1 MGTASAGSR
10 TSILVLSVLTLLFVA
25 VASWMVGRLGDT
37 ATPAHA
43 EEPEARSEAVALDVR
58 RSDPAPFVGVAFPE
72 ELLADLVRE
81 VRLLREEI
89 AGLRES
95 ESTRTPVSVDR
106 STEVKQFERLIARLE
121 AAAASTNTTRERL
134 NLPSIERRTQE
145 LSNFDQTL
153 REARDL
159 DQEDELARRFF
170 FWSQQDVL
178 DRFGIPDR
186 IYSTDAG
193 LAQWTY
199 DFEDGDIKYD
209 FTLQFHEGRV
219 IRMW

>member
-1 MGTASAGSR
+1 MGMASAGSR

-43 EEPEARSEAVALDVR
+43 EEPEARSEAVALDVS

-106 STEVKQFERLIARLE
+106 STEVKQNSLAGSSSGASRTSWTDSESPIESTARTRGWRSGRTTSRTGTSSTTSRSSSTKGGSSECGEPPTNDRLRRAVQEPTFTSALR
-121 AAAASTNTTRERL
+121 SWTT
-134 NLPSIERRTQE
+134 SM
-145 LSNFDQTL
+145 
-153 REARDL
+153 
-159 DQEDELARRFF
+159 
-170 FWSQQDVL
+170 
-178 DRFGIPDR
+178 
-186 IYSTDAG
+186 
-193 LAQWTY
+193 
-199 DFEDGDIKYD
+199 GDSSSSC
-209 FTLQFHEGRV
+209 
-219 IRMW
+219 